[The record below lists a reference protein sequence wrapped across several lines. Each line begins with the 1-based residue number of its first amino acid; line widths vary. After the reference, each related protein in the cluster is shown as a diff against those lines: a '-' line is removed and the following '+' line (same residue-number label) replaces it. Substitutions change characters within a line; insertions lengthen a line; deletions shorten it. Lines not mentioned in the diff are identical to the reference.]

1 MILGNVLDPMPSS
14 RGRVIPPTE
23 LGELEAFRSLLAG
36 QAQAEIGGA
45 VCLGFERTP
54 GSALFNRAL
63 GLGLGEAA
71 TEAGL
76 EEIDAFF
83 IERGLAYG
91 IPLTPDAQ
99 PPELPAWLEAR
110 GFHRGY
116 AWTKFARGPE
126 PAPRIGSDLR
136 VEELEADRAD
146 VFADVFARAYGT
158 PEVARPLLERLPGS
172 EGWRCF
178 AAFDGGTPAAV
189 GGLFVTGG
197 VGWLGAAGT
206 LPEFRRRGAQGAL
219 LAARIEA
226 GREVGCETLV
236 TETGEPLEGRQ
247 EGSYRNLVRAGFE
260 PRYVR
265 QNYLSSV
272 EADTSGTRA

>member
-1 MILGNVLDPMPSS
+1 MPSS

-83 IERGLAYG
+83 TERGLAYG

-136 VEELEADRAD
+136 VEELGDDRAD

-158 PEVARPLLERLPGS
+158 PEVTRPLLERLPGNQS
-172 EGWRCF
+172 WRCF

-189 GGLFVTGG
+189 GGLFVTDG

>member
-1 MILGNVLDPMPSS
+1 MPSP

-23 LGELEAFRSLLAG
+23 LGELEAFRNLLAG

-146 VFADVFARAYGT
+146 VFADLFARAYGT
-158 PEVARPLLERLPGS
+158 PEVARPLLERIPGS
-172 EGWRCF
+172 DGWVCF
-178 AAFDGGTPAAV
+178 AAFDGGTPAAT
-189 GGLFVTGG
+189 GALFVTGS

-226 GREVGCETLV
+226 GREAGCLMLV
-236 TETGEPLEGRQ
+236 TETGEQVEGLPG
-247 EGSYRNLVRAGFE
+247 GSYRNLLRAGFE
-260 PRYVR
+260 PQYVR
-265 QNYLSSV
+265 LNYLSSE